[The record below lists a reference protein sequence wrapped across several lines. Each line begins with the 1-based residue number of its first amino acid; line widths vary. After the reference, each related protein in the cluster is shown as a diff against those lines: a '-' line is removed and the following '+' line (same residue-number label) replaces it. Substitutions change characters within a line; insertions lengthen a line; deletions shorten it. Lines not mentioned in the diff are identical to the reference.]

1 MSPAGGF
8 TGEDSAS
15 RSSEAVGSARPLGP
29 KERGPHPH
37 AAARLGATSAPRG
50 CCGAWGLPGPRTGS
64 QRAACCDAARC
75 TVSLGRCADSVCR
88 RGSVQG
94 HPCRPRP
101 CSSCGRKPG
110 RVLPAG
116 GAAGHAELHAAPAS
130 EGPAGIGTCLTA
142 SPFLHESHVVCVCS
156 DVCAISV
163 LLPDACIRRSPG
175 PCLRSGRG
183 LLPVRSLPRLLPAQR
198 LSLLLPARSL
208 PCLLPARSLP
218 CLLPVWSLP
227 LLLPAVPPPPF
238 PSPPPAGRPQLLP
251 SLSSALCAAG
261 FEVSVPPQ
269 GWGSELPGEAGAAAH
284 GRELT
289 TGLTTGLSGR
299 DRGASAAGRGCWGR
313 IRRLRPT
320 RGSGWKVAGAG
331 RPPLALEV
339 RERVP
344 GTRGEAP
351 APQAP
356 SASLPDGA
364 SAPRFLRPGGP
375 FPAASP
381 ACRLPGGKG
390 RGGREGRAS
399 TVELASRPECT
410 HDMGHCA
417 GLERERCVRPV

>member
-1 MSPAGGF
+1 MLLPGW
-8 TGEDSAS
+8 
-15 RSSEAVGSARPLGP
+15 GP
-29 KERGPHPH
+29 RQHPE
-37 AAARLGATSAPRG
+37 AAAG
-50 CCGAWGLPGPRTGS
+50 PGDSPVPS
-64 QRAACCDAARC
+64 QRAACRDAARC

-101 CSSCGRKPG
+101 CSSCGREPG

-142 SPFLHESHVVCVCS
+142 SPSLHESHVVCVCS

-183 LLPVRSLPRLLPAQR
+183 LLPVWSLPRLLPAR
-198 LSLLLPARSL
+198 
-208 PCLLPARSLP
+208 
-218 CLLPVWSLP
+218 SLP

-238 PSPPPAGRPQLLP
+238 PSPPPAGRLQLLP
-251 SLSSALCAAG
+251 SLSSALCGAG

-299 DRGASAAGRGCWGR
+299 DGGPAQ
-313 IRRLRPT
+313 
-320 RGSGWKVAGAG
+320 
-331 RPPLALEV
+331 
-339 RERVP
+339 
-344 GTRGEAP
+344 RGEAAGGGFPGCGRP
-351 APQAP
+351 AVVA
-356 SASLPDGA
+356 G
-364 SAPRFLRPGGP
+364 RW
-375 FPAASP
+375 PALGVSRSP
-381 ACRLPGGKG
+381 WR
-390 RGGREGRAS
+390 
-399 TVELASRPECT
+399 
-410 HDMGHCA
+410 
-417 GLERERCVRPV
+417 